1 MSPIYQF
8 RGLML
13 NFFLV
18 GVTFLGF
25 IYLSWKD
32 VFLVFFSEYPNEI
45 VFETHTQSSLSLPI
59 IINQKPSWPMAGA
72 NVERTS
78 WTSEEVRG
86 QLEPIW
92 FKPFEPYILP
102 RVQIITTY
110 GNLYISTAKGL
121 YVLDAKTGEEKWV
134 YPTSMPLGHSPTVK
148 DGIVY
153 VGGFDRKIHAINA
166 FSGTKLWT
174 FEADSGF
181 TTNPLVV
188 NGIVYA
194 GNRDGYFYAVRAKG
208 NDAGKPL
215 WKFKTQG
222 PINYSAAYKDGVVFF
237 ASNDSHAYAL
247 DAAAGHLVW
256 KSEKL
261 PGAGFH
267 SWWPVVHDDWVIFA
281 GSSNYRF
288 GSTNLGPGSLARL
301 DLEDVYPNHKEDDRG
316 TFVGP
321 VGQEPGYWV
330 QGTTTINTSEPTITE
345 NGSTVSITEYFEQK
359 PWRRTYFVLNIDT
372 GAEYT
377 TDFNQNGIPEY
388 APILWFGTHGAGNRY
403 PPVIGSDGVLYQT
416 NNYMS
421 DPWIAGGH
429 ISGWMIG
436 TPYISIPTLG
446 WNAVDEPVA
455 YAGGGSLIYWNR
467 CCDRVAG
474 AFDISR
480 PIDVPNR
487 SWNYFVYDLDMR
499 IPGYGE
505 MTYVWEPYHHPFGG
519 IFGGINGIYGF
530 HGDQN
535 PPIPYNGMVYMHR
548 SNAVIAFAPKS
559 NEVQLLSVFEAIE
572 TDKDRPY
579 LGKDELKDL
588 LTIEVQR
595 MIDAGHLRPGYL
607 STGIFDLRGQNI
619 CGDDLVDYWHN
630 PAETIYTLTMS
641 LPHLPQDLRVQ
652 ASAYLQSEFD
662 SYPPYFYNHIGWRD
676 GAPRDLFDLPP
687 ESEAVRGEYG
697 PRTRN
702 YNFVAWKL
710 NPFAFYAMWK
720 YAEVFDNAHYLYN
733 ESKDKLDL
741 PPTDSYLI
749 EMPHVHNAFIAGY
762 WGYLEL
768 EKLAGYP
775 ESSDVRAEL
784 DRLMELRVA
793 TFAKDI
799 PESYLNEFEKHY
811 CRALSMSRNFLFLI
825 PEFAQYL
832 SEHAFEKIG
841 EAIEHYERVAPYWF
855 ASKNEATVGEGI
867 IAPLYDTHGLFQA
880 KALILNESR
889 EELVNY
895 IDIPTFAVG
904 DLFYI
909 QRLILSIEA
918 EG

>member
-1 MSPIYQF
+1 
-8 RGLML
+8 
-13 NFFLV
+13 
-18 GVTFLGF
+18 
-25 IYLSWKD
+25 
-32 VFLVFFSEYPNEI
+32 
-45 VFETHTQSSLSLPI
+45 
-59 IINQKPSWPMAGA
+59 MAGA

-86 QLEPIW
+86 KLEPVW

-102 RVQIITTY
+102 RVQIIASL

-121 YVLDAKTGEEKWV
+121 YALDAKTGEEKWV
-134 YPTSMPLGHSPTVK
+134 YPTAMPLGHSPTVNN
-148 DGIVY
+148 GTVY
-153 VGGFDRKIHAINA
+153 VGGYDRKIHAINA
-166 FSGTKLWT
+166 HSGTQLWT
-174 FEADSGF
+174 FEAGSGF
-181 TTNPLVV
+181 STNPLVI
-188 NGIVYA
+188 NGMVYT
-194 GNRDGYFYAVRAKG
+194 GNRDGYFYAIHSEG
-208 NDAGKPL
+208 QIAGKL
-215 WKFKTQG
+215 SWKYKTQG

-267 SWWPVVHDDWVIFA
+267 SWWPVVNDDWVIFA

-301 DLEDVYPNHKEDDRG
+301 DLEDVYPNHKEDNRG

-321 VGQEPGYWV
+321 VGHEPGYWV

-416 NNYMS
+416 NNFKS

-436 TPYISIPTLG
+436 TPYISIPNSG

-455 YAGGGSLIYWNR
+455 YAGGGNLIYWNR

-474 AFDISR
+474 AFDISL
-480 PIDVPNR
+480 PNDAPNR
-487 SWNYFVYDLDMR
+487 SWNYFVYDLDMK

-505 MTYVWEPYHHPFGG
+505 MTYVWEPYHSPSGG
-519 IFGGINGIYGF
+519 VYGGINGAYGF

-548 SNAVIAFAPKS
+548 SNALIAFTPKS
-559 NEVQLLSVFEAIE
+559 GAVQKLPKANIVETSKMSPDLSKDILKNLLITEIQKMVE
-572 TDKDRPY
+572 T
-579 LGKDELKDL
+579 
-588 LTIEVQR
+588 
-595 MIDAGHLRPGYL
+595 GHLRPGYL
-607 STGIFDLRGQNI
+607 NTGIFDLKGQHH

-630 PAETIYTLTMS
+630 PAETIYSLILS
-641 LPHLPQDLRVQ
+641 LPHLPPDLQ
-652 ASAYLQSEFD
+652 NQTIAYMQEEFEN
-662 SYPPYFYNHIGWRD
+662 YPPYLYNHIGWQD
-676 GAPRDLFDLPP
+676 GAPRELFDLPP
-687 ESEAVRGEYG
+687 DLDTYHENYA
-697 PRTRN
+697 PRMRN
-702 YNFVAWKL
+702 YSFTGWKM

-720 YAEVFDNAHYLYN
+720 YAEIFENAQEIYN
-733 ESKDKLDL
+733 QGKEKLDT
-741 PPTDSYLI
+741 PSTDDYLI
-749 EMPHVHNAFIAGY
+749 DNPHVHNAYIAGY

-768 EKLAGYP
+768 EQLAGFP
-775 ESSDVRAEL
+775 ESLNVRIEL
-784 DRLMELRVA
+784 ERLLNLRA
-793 TFAKDI
+793 STFSKDI
-799 PESYLNEFEKHY
+799 PDSYLNKGSDNY
-811 CRALSMSRNFLFLI
+811 CRALSISRNFIYLV
-825 PEFAQYL
+825 PELAQYL
-832 SEHAFEKIG
+832 SDYAYDKV
-841 EAIEHYERVAPYWF
+841 ADAVDHYEQVAPYWF
-855 ASKNEATVGEGI
+855 VSKNEATFAEGI
-867 IAPLYDTHGLFQA
+867 IAPIYDTHGLFQA

-889 EELVNY
+889 EELLNY
-895 IDIPTFAVG
+895 IDIPSFAIG

-909 QRLILSIEA
+909 QQLILSIEA